1 MGAVVIS
8 RSVNMFYHA
17 LVNKQWWMCVMD
29 MQNYIPLMIHR
40 DFAHIDILILALAV
54 QLAVHVIALNWLVRL
69 EMLVSEV
76 LFF

>member
-1 MGAVVIS
+1 
-8 RSVNMFYHA
+8 
-17 LVNKQWWMCVMD
+17 MD